1 MTRRSQPAPP
11 RPPLPPARAGSHRP
25 AHTAAAAAP
34 RGLVSS
40 VCGNDWRPVCRHT
53 APAAPASIQSRQ
65 HRATRLSRSSARRE
79 IAVWESTSRRTSS
92 CSSSSAVSVSVPIY
106 SRARKNAYGGVP
118 PRIPRCVRCRWVLL
132 LRRCFCFDCGCPP
145 RALYDFRRSVKDL
158 TEILA
163 SSNRMGRCWVLSNTR
178 HLPWGG
184 VQGAHTAPMAAHGA
198 PQAAWH
204 RSLTG

>member
-40 VCGNDWRPVCRHT
+40 VCGNDWRPLCRHT

-92 CSSSSAVSVSVPIY
+92 CSSSSAVSVSAPIY

-118 PRIPRCVRCRWVLL
+118 PRIPRCVRWVLL
-132 LRRCFCFDCGCPP
+132 LRRCFCFDCCCPCVV
-145 RALYDFRRSVKDL
+145 RVVYRDRRSARGHSMISRPSV
-158 TEILA
+158 
-163 SSNRMGRCWVLSNTR
+163 V
-178 HLPWGG
+178 P
-184 VQGAHTAPMAAHGA
+184 
-198 PQAAWH
+198 
-204 RSLTG
+204 